1 MLLGR
6 QADQRATRM
15 DYDPGEHCAAEARLL
30 AVSHQ
35 GTLLSCAVADR
46 ARPHPE
52 RALVA
57 SGTSGPTQGGYRSAP
72 GRSAAPL
79 TENGRFS

>member
-35 GTLLSCAVADR
+35 RILLSCAVADR
-46 ARPHPE
+46 ARAHPE

-57 SGTSGPTQGGYRSAP
+57 SGTSGPTQGGCRSAP